1 VKLYLEVVSKLT
13 VKSMGLLLKVCS
25 CLRGVMLTYRQEYA
39 GKLVSLKRLADV
51 PLRETMIKAENMP
64 KHVAKFI

>member
-1 VKLYLEVVSKLT
+1 
-13 VKSMGLLLKVCS
+13 MGLLLKVCS